1 MKKRNSGSKLI
12 IKPTIINPYYD
23 GPNWFESE
31 VDIDEIVLLD
41 KDSSTNGVKLF
52 IILLFGYNDIPY
64 GDGFEDS
71 INNFLKLQKDDI
83 AMSGG
88 PTFMCGEKRILPS
101 CCCGLED
108 LSDVILSIKHK
119 RSPWLGH
126 DPNPGMEYSKRQT
139 VKIWS
144 DDYKENKDAYYFTC
158 TYTELVVAM
167 DKMKKDLI
175 SFIEGPCFD
184 YLERFNSKYAF
195 NMIEH
200 LKRLLIDY

>member
-71 INNFLKLQKDDI
+71 INNF
-83 AMSGG
+83 
-88 PTFMCGEKRILPS
+88 F
-101 CCCGLED
+101 
-108 LSDVILSIKHK
+108 
-119 RSPWLGH
+119 
-126 DPNPGMEYSKRQT
+126 
-139 VKIWS
+139 
-144 DDYKENKDAYYFTC
+144 
-158 TYTELVVAM
+158 
-167 DKMKKDLI
+167 
-175 SFIEGPCFD
+175 
-184 YLERFNSKYAF
+184 
-195 NMIEH
+195 
-200 LKRLLIDY
+200 